1 MRLYPYI
8 IHRNVQFILYEGIVV
23 IHICRRMVGAGL
35 LPAAFHKGEIYLLF
49 GRENELNDTPGWADF
64 GGGTKRNETILEA
77 ATREGSEELNGLLG
91 SQSTL
96 KKVAVRRKIA
106 ELKFKT
112 YTTIVFKTEYDEKL
126 EEYYSN
132 NYRFFE
138 KYLPAAKKN
147 PHNGLL
153 EKAEIRWFSFA
164 ELRKNRAKFRPFYR
178 NMVDMILEHE
188 ADITRK
194 LMKPVCG
201 PRCSFKI
208 TRKEDR
214 DIMNT
219 KSVTRRRRSRSR
231 SRSRRYRKK

>member
-1 MRLYPYI
+1 
-8 IHRNVQFILYEGIVV
+8 
-23 IHICRRMVGAGL
+23 MVGAGL
-35 LPAAFHKGEIYLLF
+35 LPAAVHKGEIYLLF

-77 ATREGSEELNGLLG
+77 ASREGSEELNGLLG

-106 ELKFKT
+106 ELKFHS

-126 EEYYSN
+126 EKYYSN

-138 KYLPAAKKN
+138 KYLPGAKKN

-153 EKAEIRWFSFA
+153 EKDEIRWFTFA
-164 ELRKNRAKFRPFYR
+164 DLRKNRDKFRPFYR
-178 NMVDMILEHE
+178 NMVDIILEHQE
-188 ADITRK
+188 HITRK

-208 TRKEDR
+208 TRKDER
-214 DIMNT
+214 IT
-219 KSVTRRRRSRSR
+219 KSKRRSVKSKRRSAKSMTTQR
-231 SRSRRYRKK
+231 QRRDRKTQN

>member
-1 MRLYPYI
+1 
-8 IHRNVQFILYEGIVV
+8 
-23 IHICRRMVGAGL
+23 MVGAGL
-35 LPAAFHKGEIYLLF
+35 LPAAVHKGEIYLLF

-91 SQSTL
+91 SQTML

-164 ELRKNRAKFRPFYR
+164 DLKKNRANFRPFYR
-178 NMVDMILEHE
+178 NMVDIILEHQE
-188 ADITRK
+188 HITRK

-208 TRKEDR
+208 TRKEEP
-214 DIMNT
+214 DITNR
-219 KSVTRRRRSRSR
+219 KSVTRRRRSR
-231 SRSRRYRKK
+231 RYRKK